1 MAIGTEK
8 QISITSVLIGIQVL
22 DLQYTDICNI
32 EPMIV
37 ARISLSDDEICTFAI
52 CYLICG
58 RNIE

>member
-1 MAIGTEK
+1 MTIGTEK

-37 ARISLSDDEICTFAI
+37 ARIFLSDDEICSFA
-52 CYLICG
+52 LLQFVT
-58 RNIE
+58 